1 MTEENKPKEDVTET
15 KEEILAKKVEQS
27 FVKEDAKPPVGTPV
41 GSFTKEKKTT
51 ESSEAARTP
60 TMGEVL
66 LYIGKQDH
74 EINMKMDSI
83 LDVLKLLKSPS
94 QTISDMPLGKL
105 PSQQLTS
112 QPPVA
117 PIALTPADDAKLA
130 KIKVALIEFAD
141 KLEFDG
147 TASNL
152 VYLIRAKM
160 FLGSDNFAKIAGIIR
175 SLGGQYV
182 SQGKQSH
189 FEVSKA
195 T

>member
-1 MTEENKPKEDVTET
+1 MSEEDKSKENTTENK
-15 KEEILAKKVEQS
+15 EEVIKKKVEQS
-27 FVKEDAKPPVGTPV
+27 FVKEDAKPPISTPT
-41 GSFTKEKKTT
+41 GSFSKDKKVT
-51 ESSEAARTP
+51 ESGDAAHTP

-83 LDVLKLLKSPS
+83 LDAILKLQKSPS
-94 QTISDMPLGKL
+94 PNIPDIPLGKL
-105 PSQQLTS
+105 SSQSPAT
-112 QPPVA
+112 
-117 PIALTPADDAKLA
+117 PITPTPADDAKLA
-130 KIKVALIEFAD
+130 KIRVALIEFAD

-152 VYLIRAKM
+152 VYLIRAKQ